1 MRSIKEKKE
10 RALGTKLFLKGDRCN
25 SPKCV
30 SVRRPQRPGQH
41 GAKRQRNISDFGK
54 QLQEKQKIM
63 FYFGLSNH
71 QMERLFG
78 GPREKIESNLR
89 QRLDFVTFLLGFA
102 KSPRIARQMVSHG
115 HVLVNGRK
123 VTVASFH
130 VSKGDVVEVRPES
143 RDSKLFEGLKER
155 LKEVDLPKWLSLDV
169 ENLKGTC
176 VSASNSEES
185 RFPFDINLVGQYY
198 SR

>member
-10 RALGTKLFLKGDRCN
+10 RSLGTKLFLKADRCN

-54 QLQEKQKIM
+54 QLQEKQKIQ

-78 GPREKIESNLR
+78 GPREKIETSLR
-89 QRLDFVTFLLGFA
+89 QRLDFVVYLLGFA

-115 HVLVNGRK
+115 HILVNGRK
-123 VTVASFH
+123 VTIASFH
-130 VSKGDVVEVRPES
+130 VSKGDVIEIRPES
-143 RDSKLFEGLKER
+143 RDSKLFEGIRER
-155 LKEVDLPKWLSLDV
+155 LKDADLPKWLKLDL
-169 ENLKGTC
+169 ENLKGEC
-176 VSASNSEES
+176 VAASNTEEY
-185 RFPFDINLVGQYY
+185 RFPFDINLVGQFY

>member
-10 RALGTKLFLKGDRCN
+10 RSLGTKLFLKGDRCN

-54 QLQEKQKIM
+54 QLQEKQKIQ
-63 FYFGLSNH
+63 FYLGLSNH

-78 GPREKIESNLR
+78 GPREKIETNLR
-89 QRLDFVTFLLGFA
+89 QRLDFVTYLLGFA

-115 HVLVNGRK
+115 HILVNGRK
-123 VTVASFH
+123 VTIASFH
-130 VSKGDVVEVRPES
+130 VSEGDVVEIRPES
-143 RDSKLFEGLKER
+143 RDSKLFEGIKER
-155 LKEVDLPKWLSLDV
+155 LKEVDIPKWLKIDA
-169 ENLKGTC
+169 ENLKGEC
-176 VSASNSEES
+176 VASSNSDES
-185 RFPFDINLVGQYY
+185 RFPFDINLVGQFY

>member
-10 RALGTKLFLKGDRCN
+10 RSLGTKLFLKGDRCN

-54 QLQEKQKIM
+54 QLQEKQKIQ

-78 GPREKIESNLR
+78 GPREKIETNLR
-89 QRLDFVTFLLGFA
+89 QRLDFVTYLLGFA

-115 HVLVNGRK
+115 HILVNGRK
-123 VTVASFH
+123 VTIASFH
-130 VSKGDVVEVRPES
+130 VSEGDVVEIRPES
-143 RDSKLFEGLKER
+143 RGSKLFEGIKER
-155 LKEVDLPKWLSLDV
+155 LKEVDIPKWLKIDA
-169 ENLKGTC
+169 ENLKGEC
-176 VSASNSEES
+176 VASSNSDES
-185 RFPFDINLVGQYY
+185 RFPFDINLVGQFY

>member
-1 MRSIKEKKE
+1 MRGVKEKKE
-10 RALGTKLFLKGDRCN
+10 RSLGVKLFLKADRCN

-54 QLQEKQKIM
+54 QLQEKQKIQI
-63 FYFGLSNH
+63 YFGLSNH

-78 GPREKIESNLR
+78 GPREKIETSLR
-89 QRLDFVTFLLGFA
+89 QRLDFVTHLLGFA

-115 HVLVNGRK
+115 HILVNGRK
-123 VTVASFH
+123 VTIGSFH
-130 VSKGDVVEVRPES
+130 VSKGDVVEIRPES
-143 RDSKLFEGLKER
+143 RDSKLFEGIRER
-155 LKEVDLPKWLSLDV
+155 LKDADVPKWLKLDI
-169 ENLKGTC
+169 ENLKGEC
-176 VSASNSEES
+176 VASSDTEEYQ
-185 RFPFDINLVGQYY
+185 FPFNINLVGQFY